1 MKVIPDLIGDLN
13 KTERTKP
20 IRSEATKRGNVN
32 YCICMN
38 APAIC
43 TDYIYIEIRDNIHNM
58 QVLKFGG
65 TSVANAENMSKV
77 VDIVTKAVDR
87 DRTILVLSA
96 ISGCTD
102 ALIKIGTLASERD
115 ESYKTLIDGLQT
127 RHHDIIKA
135 FLPVEKQEDSIEV
148 CDSLFDS
155 LRSIAQGVYLLGEL
169 SPASLDAI
177 QSFGELWSTKIMA
190 TKLASIGIATKWV
203 DSRQIVRTV
212 AKGDKNVTDVQKT
225 YSRVNEM
232 VEDNNVTQLFIL
244 PGFIASDRLGRTTT
258 LGRGGSDYTASLLA
272 VGCKARIL
280 EIWTDVPGMMTSNP
294 KVVPTA
300 RTISNISYKAALELS
315 HFGAKVIY
323 PPTIQPVVAEGI
335 PIYIKDTFH
344 PEAAGTLIEKHPPR
358 SKDKLIGISNS
369 DNIALLSLEGSGMV
383 GIPGFSSRLFETL
396 SQNDINIILITQASS
411 VHTMCIAVSEK
422 DAEKAREAADRC
434 FAYEI
439 SLGKLNPLKVEKG
452 YSIVCL
458 VGDDVLNQTGAT
470 GRMLAALGRNSI
482 PVRATAQ
489 GSSERN
495 ISAIIASEDAE
506 AAIRT
511 IHNEFF
517 DRRSG
522 KEIHLFI
529 AGYGT
534 VGKALVDIIA
544 KNREKIEKR
553 TGRRLHVCGLSNSRR
568 FILDKNGLS
577 LDNIKDRL
585 AAGESSA
592 DEAYFTRLATLSLE
606 NSVFVDCTASAD
618 IAFKYMNLFKKGYS
632 VVACNKITFSL
643 PYVRYAALKEAAI
656 EIGATLRYETTVG
669 AALPILESISRSVHS
684 GDEILRIEA
693 VLSGTLNYIFSNY
706 AGGEGGTFAEV
717 VKKAQDAGYTEPDPR
732 LDLSGRDVL
741 RKLLILSREAGIPL
755 DEKDVEQTP
764 ILGPEFFEGDV
775 EEFYRKLAENEETF
789 AARYREAADKGL
801 RQRFVA
807 TLVKDEDAPLGYRA
821 CIGLEA
827 VAPEHPL
834 FSLSGTDN
842 CAIIRTDF
850 YPSPLVVQG
859 AGAGAYQTAS
869 GVLNDIIV

>member
-1 MKVIPDLIGDLN
+1 
-13 KTERTKP
+13 
-20 IRSEATKRGNVN
+20 
-32 YCICMN
+32 
-38 APAIC
+38 
-43 TDYIYIEIRDNIHNM
+43 M

-65 TSVANAENMSKV
+65 TSVANAEAIQQV
-77 VDIVTKAVDR
+77 VEIVSRSVDR
-87 DRTILVLSA
+87 DRTILVVSA
-96 ISGCTD
+96 IQGCTD
-102 ALIKIGTLASERD
+102 ALIRIGNLASQRD
-115 ESYKTLIDGLQT
+115 EAYKEVIDSLQKQ
-127 RHHDIIKA
+127 HHQIIKEV
-135 FLPVEKQEDSIEV
+135 LPVEKQEESRET
-148 CDSLFDS
+148 CDSLFNS
-155 LRSIAQGVYLLGEL
+155 LRSIAQGVFLLGEL
-169 SPASLDAI
+169 SPTSLDAI
-177 QSFGELWSTKIMA
+177 QGFGEQWSSRIIA

-203 DSRQIVRTV
+203 DSRKIIRTV
-212 AKGDKNVTDVQKT
+212 SKGEKNTVDVQKT
-225 YSRVNEM
+225 YSRINEM
-232 VEDNNVTQLFIL
+232 IESNPITQLFVM
-244 PGFIASDRLGRTTT
+244 PGFIASDKQGRTTT
-258 LGRGGSDYTASLLA
+258 LGRGGSDYSASLMA
-272 VGCKARIL
+272 VGCKARAL
-280 EIWTDVPGMMTSNP
+280 EIWTDVPGMMTANP

-323 PPTIQPVVAEGI
+323 PPTIQPVVTEGI
-335 PIYIKDTFH
+335 PIYVKNTFD
-344 PEAAGTLIEKHPPR
+344 PQAYGTLIEKNPPR
-358 SKDKLIGISNS
+358 SKDSVIGISNS

-452 YSIVCL
+452 FSIVCL
-458 VGDDVLNQTGAT
+458 VGDDVLNQSGAT
-470 GRMLAALGRNSI
+470 GRMLAALGNNSI

-489 GSSERN
+489 GSSEKN
-495 ISAIIASEDAE
+495 ISVIISSHDTE
-506 AAIRT
+506 AALRT

-522 KEIHLFI
+522 KDIHLFI
-529 AGYGT
+529 AGYGV
-534 VGKALVDIIA
+534 VGKALVDIIS

-568 FILDKNGLS
+568 FILDKNGLP
-577 LDNIKDRL
+577 LENIAEQL
-585 AAGESSA
+585 AEGHCSA
-592 DEAYFTRLATLSLE
+592 DEAYFNQLATLSME

-618 IAFKYMNLFKKGYS
+618 IAFKYMNLFKRGYS

-643 PYVRYAALKEAAI
+643 PYRQYAAVKEAAI

-717 VKKAQDAGYTEPDPR
+717 VKRAQDAGYTEPDPR

-741 RKLLILSREAGIPL
+741 RKLLILSREAGVGI
-755 DEKDVEQTP
+755 DETDVEISS
-764 ILGPEFFEGDV
+764 ILPEDFFEGDV
-775 EEFYRKLAENEETF
+775 EAFYAKLAENEAMF
-789 AARYREAADKGL
+789 AARYNEAASKGL

-807 TLVKDEDAPLGYRA
+807 SLVKDNGSPFGYKA
-821 CIGLEA
+821 KIGLECVHA
-827 VAPEHPL
+827 SHPL
-834 FSLSGTDN
+834 FSLCGTDN
-842 CAIIRTDF
+842 AALIQTDF

-869 GVLNDIIV
+869 GVLNDIIM

>member
-1 MKVIPDLIGDLN
+1 
-13 KTERTKP
+13 
-20 IRSEATKRGNVN
+20 
-32 YCICMN
+32 
-38 APAIC
+38 
-43 TDYIYIEIRDNIHNM
+43 M
-58 QVLKFGG
+58 QVMKFGG
-65 TSVANAENMSKV
+65 TSVANADNMSQV

-87 DRTILVLSA
+87 DRTILVVSA
-96 ISGCTD
+96 ISGGTNT
-102 ALIKIGTLASERD
+102 LIEIGTLASKRD
-115 ESYKTLIDGLQT
+115 EGYKTLIDRLQKQ
-127 RHHDIIKA
+127 HHDIIREL
-135 FLPVEKQEDSIEV
+135 LPREKQEESREV

-155 LRSIAQGVYLLGEL
+155 LRSIAQGVCLLGEL

-177 QSFGELWSTKIMA
+177 QAFGELWSTKILA
-190 TKLASIGIATKWV
+190 TKLATIGIATKWI
-203 DSRQIVRTV
+203 DSREIIRTY
-212 AKGDKNVTDVQKT
+212 AKGDKNVVDVQKT

-232 VEDNNVTQLFIL
+232 VENNPITQLFVL
-244 PGFIASDRLGRTTT
+244 PGFIAADKQGRTTT
-258 LGRGGSDYTASLLA
+258 LGRGGSDYTAALYA

-280 EIWTDVPGMMTSNP
+280 EIWTDVSGMMTTNP
-294 KVVPTA
+294 KTVPTA
-300 RTISNISYKAALELS
+300 RPINHISYKAALELS

-335 PIYIKDTFH
+335 PIYVKNTFD
-344 PEAAGTLIEKHPPR
+344 PEASGTLIEKNPPR
-358 SKDKLIGISNS
+358 SKDRVIGISNS

-422 DAEKAREAADRC
+422 DADKAREAADRC

-452 YSIVCL
+452 FSIVCL

-495 ISAIIASEDAE
+495 ISVIISSNDAE

-522 KEIHLFI
+522 KDINLFI
-529 AGYGT
+529 AGYGV

-544 KNREKIEKR
+544 KNREKIAAR
-553 TGRRLHVCGLSNSRR
+553 TGRRLHICGLSNSRR
-568 FILDKNGLS
+568 FIIDKHGLA
-577 LDNIKDRL
+577 LEGIGEQL
-585 AAGESSA
+585 ACGESSA
-592 DEAYFTRLATLSLE
+592 DEAYFTQLATLSLE

-618 IAFKYMNLFKKGYS
+618 IAFKYMNLFKRGYS
-632 VVACNKITFSL
+632 VVACNKITFSS
-643 PYVRYAALKEAAI
+643 PYRQYKALKEAAI

-684 GDEILRIEA
+684 GDEIFRIEA

-717 VKKAQDAGYTEPDPR
+717 VKRAQDAGYTEPDPR

-741 RKLLILSREAGIPL
+741 RKLIILSREAGVGI
-755 DEKDVEQTP
+755 DEKDVEISP
-764 ILGPEFFEGDV
+764 ILSDDFFEGDV
-775 EEFYRKLAENEETF
+775 AAFYRKLEENEAMF
-789 AARYREAADKGL
+789 AERYHEAASKGL
-801 RQRFVA
+801 IQRFVA
-807 TLVKDEDAPLGYRA
+807 SLVKDEAAPFGYRA
-821 CIGLEA
+821 KIGLETVSA
-827 VAPEHPL
+827 EHPL
-834 FSLSGTDN
+834 YCLCGTDN
-842 CAIIRTDF
+842 AALIQTEF

-869 GVLNDIIV
+869 GVLNDILM

>member
-1 MKVIPDLIGDLN
+1 
-13 KTERTKP
+13 
-20 IRSEATKRGNVN
+20 
-32 YCICMN
+32 
-38 APAIC
+38 
-43 TDYIYIEIRDNIHNM
+43 M

-65 TSVANAENMSKV
+65 TSVANAEAIQKV
-77 VDIVTKAVDR
+77 VEIVSGSVDR
-87 DRTILVLSA
+87 DRTILVVSA
-96 ISGCTD
+96 IRGCTD
-102 ALIKIGTLASERD
+102 SLIHIGNLASQRD
-115 ESYKTLIDGLQT
+115 ESYIEIIDDLQDK
-127 RHHDIIKA
+127 HHQIIREL
-135 FLPVEKQEDSIEV
+135 LPREKHDEACRT
-148 CDSLFDS
+148 CDELFDS

-169 SPASLDAI
+169 SPTSLDAI
-177 QSFGELWSTKIMA
+177 QGFGELWSSKIIA
-190 TKLASIGIATKWV
+190 TKLASVGIATKWV
-203 DSRQIVRTV
+203 DSRKIIRTV
-212 AKGDKNVTDVQKT
+212 SKGETNAVDIQKT

-232 VEDNNVTQLFIL
+232 IGNNPITQLFVM
-244 PGFIASDRLGRTTT
+244 PGFIASDKQGRTTT
-258 LGRGGSDYTASLLA
+258 LGRGGSDYSASLMA
-272 VGCKARIL
+272 VGCKARAL

-323 PPTIQPVVAEGI
+323 PPTIQPVVTEGI
-335 PIYIKDTFH
+335 PIYVKNTFEPQAH
-344 PEAAGTLIEKHPPR
+344 GTLIEKNPPR
-358 SKDKLIGISNS
+358 SKDAVIGISNS

-452 YSIVCL
+452 FSIVCL
-458 VGDDVLNQTGAT
+458 VGDDVLNQSGAT
-470 GRMLAALGRNSI
+470 GRMLAALGSNSI
-482 PVRATAQ
+482 QVRATAQ
-489 GSSERN
+489 GSSEKN
-495 ISAIIASEDAE
+495 ISVIISSSDTDA
-506 AAIRT
+506 ALRT

-522 KEIHLFI
+522 KDIHLFI
-529 AGYGT
+529 AGYGV
-534 VGKALVDIIA
+534 VGKALVDIIS

-568 FILDKNGLS
+568 FILNKNGLS
-577 LDNIKDRL
+577 LENIAEQL
-585 AAGESSA
+585 ADGHSSA
-592 DEAYFTRLATLSLE
+592 DEAYFNKLATLTLE

-618 IAFKYMNLFKKGYS
+618 IAFKYMNLFKRGYS

-643 PYVRYAALKEAAI
+643 PYKQYAAVKEAAI

-706 AGGEGGTFAEV
+706 AGGNGGTFAEV
-717 VKKAQDAGYTEPDPR
+717 VKRAQDAGYTEPDPR

-741 RKLLILSREAGIPL
+741 RKLLILSREAGVGI
-755 DEKDVEQTP
+755 DEKDVEISS
-764 ILGPEFFEGDV
+764 ILPDEFFEGDV
-775 EEFYRKLAENEETF
+775 NAFYAKLAENEAMF
-789 AARYREAADKGL
+789 AERYHEAASKGL

-807 TLVKDEDAPLGYRA
+807 SLVKDSESSFGYKA
-821 CIGLEA
+821 KIGLESVDA
-827 VAPEHPL
+827 SHPL
-834 FSLSGTDN
+834 YNLCSTDN
-842 CAIIRTDF
+842 AALIQTDF

-869 GVLNDIIV
+869 GVLNDIIM

>member
-1 MKVIPDLIGDLN
+1 
-13 KTERTKP
+13 
-20 IRSEATKRGNVN
+20 
-32 YCICMN
+32 
-38 APAIC
+38 
-43 TDYIYIEIRDNIHNM
+43 M

-65 TSVANAENMSKV
+65 SSVADAAAMSKV

-87 DRTILVLSA
+87 DRSILVVSA
-96 ISGCTD
+96 IKGCTD
-102 ALIKIGTLASERD
+102 TLIKIGNLASKRD
-115 ESYKTLIDGLQT
+115 ESYKELISGLQEQ
-127 RHHDIIKA
+127 HHQIISDL
-135 FLPVEKQEDSIEV
+135 LPREKQEESTEV
-148 CDSLFDS
+148 CDSLFNS

-177 QSFGELWSTKIMA
+177 QSFGEIWSTKILA
-190 TKLASIGIATKWV
+190 TKLASIGIETKWV
-203 DSRQIVRTV
+203 DSRKIIRTV
-212 AKGDKNVTDVQKT
+212 AKGDKNIVDAQKT
-225 YSRVNEM
+225 YARVNEM
-232 VEDNNVTQLFIL
+232 LEGNPATQLFVL
-244 PGFIASDRLGRTTT
+244 PGFIASDKQGRTTT
-258 LGRGGSDYTASLLA
+258 LGRGGSDYTASLYA

-335 PIYIKDTFH
+335 PIYVKNTFA
-344 PEAAGTLIEKHPPR
+344 PEAEGTLIEKNPPR
-358 SKDKLIGISNS
+358 SKDKVIGISNS

-411 VHTMCIAVSEK
+411 VHTMCIAVSEN
-422 DAEKAREAADRC
+422 DAERAKEAADRC

-452 YSIVCL
+452 FSIVCL
-458 VGDDVLNQTGAT
+458 VGDDVLNQAGAT

-482 PVRATAQ
+482 RVRATAQ

-495 ISAIIASEDAE
+495 ISVIISSKDTE

-517 DRRSG
+517 DKRSG
-522 KEIHLFI
+522 KDINLFI

-534 VGKALVDIIA
+534 VGRALVDIIA
-544 KNREKIEKR
+544 KNREKIAAR
-553 TGRRLHVCGLSNSRR
+553 TGRRLHICGLANSRK
-568 FILDKNGLS
+568 FIMDKNGLDLNDIQEQLS
-577 LDNIKDRL
+577 K
-585 AAGESSA
+585 GQSSA
-592 DEAYFTRLATLSLE
+592 DEAYFTQLGTLSLE

-618 IAFKYMNLFKKGYS
+618 IAFKYMHLFKKGYS

-643 PYVRYAALKEAAI
+643 PYKQYAALKEAAI

-684 GDEILRIEA
+684 GDEIIRIEA

-706 AGGEGGTFAEV
+706 AGGEGGTFAQV
-717 VKKAQDAGYTEPDPR
+717 VRRAQEAGYTEPDPR

-741 RKLLILSREAGIPL
+741 RKLIILSREAGVGI
-755 DEKDVEQTP
+755 DEQDVEISS
-764 ILGPEFFEGDV
+764 ILGDEFFEGDV
-775 EEFYRKLAENEETF
+775 EAFYKKLEENEEMF
-789 AARYREAADKGL
+789 AARYNEAASKGL
-801 RQRFVA
+801 RQRFIA
-807 TLVKDEDAPLGYRA
+807 SLVKDENAPFGYKA
-821 CIGLEA
+821 KIGLES
-827 VAPEHPL
+827 VSSEHPL
-834 FSLSGTDN
+834 FSLCGTDN
-842 CAIIRTDF
+842 AALIQTDF

>member
-1 MKVIPDLIGDLN
+1 
-13 KTERTKP
+13 
-20 IRSEATKRGNVN
+20 
-32 YCICMN
+32 
-38 APAIC
+38 
-43 TDYIYIEIRDNIHNM
+43 M

-65 TSVANAENMSKV
+65 TSVANAEAIQQV
-77 VDIVTKAVDR
+77 VEIVSRSVDR
-87 DRTILVLSA
+87 DRTILVVSA
-96 ISGCTD
+96 IRGCTD
-102 ALIKIGTLASERD
+102 ALIRIGNLASQRD
-115 ESYKTLIDGLQT
+115 EAYKEVIDSLQKQ
-127 RHHDIIKA
+127 HHQIIKEV
-135 FLPVEKQEDSIEV
+135 LPVEKQEESRET
-148 CDSLFDS
+148 CDSLFNS
-155 LRSIAQGVYLLGEL
+155 LRSIAQGVFLLGEL
-169 SPASLDAI
+169 SPTSLDAI
-177 QSFGELWSTKIMA
+177 QGFGEQWSSRIIA

-203 DSRQIVRTV
+203 DSRKIIRTV
-212 AKGDKNVTDVQKT
+212 SKGEKNTVDVQKT
-225 YSRVNEM
+225 YSRINEM
-232 VEDNNVTQLFIL
+232 IESNPITQLFVM
-244 PGFIASDRLGRTTT
+244 PGFIASDKQGRTTT
-258 LGRGGSDYTASLLA
+258 LGRGGSDYSASLMA
-272 VGCKARIL
+272 VGCKARAL
-280 EIWTDVPGMMTSNP
+280 EIWTDVPGMMTANP

-323 PPTIQPVVAEGI
+323 PPTIQPVVTEGI
-335 PIYIKDTFH
+335 PIYVKNTFDPQAH
-344 PEAAGTLIEKHPPR
+344 GTLIEKNPPR
-358 SKDKLIGISNS
+358 SKDSVIGISNS

-452 YSIVCL
+452 FSIVCL
-458 VGDDVLNQTGAT
+458 VGDDVLNQSGAT
-470 GRMLAALGRNSI
+470 GRMLAALGNNSI

-489 GSSERN
+489 GSSEKN
-495 ISAIIASEDAE
+495 ISVIISSHDTE
-506 AAIRT
+506 AALRT

-522 KEIHLFI
+522 KDIHLFI
-529 AGYGT
+529 AGYGV
-534 VGKALVDIIA
+534 VGKALVDIIS

-568 FILDKNGLS
+568 FILDKNGLP
-577 LDNIKDRL
+577 LENIAEQL
-585 AAGESSA
+585 AEGHCSA
-592 DEAYFTRLATLSLE
+592 DEAYFNQLATLSME

-618 IAFKYMNLFKKGYS
+618 IAFKYMNLFKRGYS

-643 PYVRYAALKEAAI
+643 PYRQYAAVKEAAI

-717 VKKAQDAGYTEPDPR
+717 VKRAQDAGYTEPDPR

-741 RKLLILSREAGIPL
+741 RKLLILSREAGVGI
-755 DEKDVEQTP
+755 DETDVEISS
-764 ILGPEFFEGDV
+764 ILPEDFFEGDV
-775 EEFYRKLAENEETF
+775 EAFYAKLAENEAMF
-789 AARYREAADKGL
+789 AARYNEAASKGL

-807 TLVKDEDAPLGYRA
+807 SLVKDNGSPFGYKA
-821 CIGLEA
+821 KIGLECVDA
-827 VAPEHPL
+827 SHPL
-834 FSLSGTDN
+834 FSLCGTDN
-842 CAIIRTDF
+842 AALIQTDF

-869 GVLNDIIV
+869 GVLNDIIM

>member
-1 MKVIPDLIGDLN
+1 
-13 KTERTKP
+13 
-20 IRSEATKRGNVN
+20 
-32 YCICMN
+32 
-38 APAIC
+38 
-43 TDYIYIEIRDNIHNM
+43 M

-65 TSVANAENMSKV
+65 TSVANAEAIQQV
-77 VDIVTKAVDR
+77 VEIVSRSVDR
-87 DRTILVLSA
+87 DRTILVVSA
-96 ISGCTD
+96 IRGCTD
-102 ALIKIGTLASERD
+102 ALIRIGNLASQRD
-115 ESYKTLIDGLQT
+115 EAYKEVIDSLQKQ
-127 RHHDIIKA
+127 HHQIIKEV
-135 FLPVEKQEDSIEV
+135 LPVEKQEESRET
-148 CDSLFDS
+148 CDSLFNS
-155 LRSIAQGVYLLGEL
+155 LRSIAQGVFLLGEL
-169 SPASLDAI
+169 SPTSLDAI
-177 QSFGELWSTKIMA
+177 QGFGEQWSSRIIA

-203 DSRQIVRTV
+203 DSRKIIRTV
-212 AKGDKNVTDVQKT
+212 SKGEKNAVDVQKT
-225 YSRVNEM
+225 YSRINEM
-232 VEDNNVTQLFIL
+232 IESNPITQLFVM
-244 PGFIASDRLGRTTT
+244 PGFIASDKQGRTTT
-258 LGRGGSDYTASLLA
+258 LGRGGSDYSASLMA
-272 VGCKARIL
+272 VGCKARAL
-280 EIWTDVPGMMTSNP
+280 EIWTDVPGMMTANP

-323 PPTIQPVVAEGI
+323 PPTIQPVVTEGI
-335 PIYIKDTFH
+335 PIYVKNTFDPQAH
-344 PEAAGTLIEKHPPR
+344 GTLIEKNPPR
-358 SKDKLIGISNS
+358 SKDSVIGISNS

-452 YSIVCL
+452 FSIVCL
-458 VGDDVLNQTGAT
+458 VGDDVLNQSGAT
-470 GRMLAALGRNSI
+470 GRMLAALGNNSI

-489 GSSERN
+489 GSSEKN
-495 ISAIIASEDAE
+495 ISVIISSHDTE
-506 AAIRT
+506 AALRT

-522 KEIHLFI
+522 KDIHLFI
-529 AGYGT
+529 AGYGV
-534 VGKALVDIIA
+534 VGKALVDIIS

-568 FILDKNGLS
+568 FILDKNGLP
-577 LDNIKDRL
+577 LENIAEQL
-585 AAGESSA
+585 AEGHCSA
-592 DEAYFTRLATLSLE
+592 DEAYFNQLATLSME

-618 IAFKYMNLFKKGYS
+618 IAFKYMNLFKRGYS

-643 PYVRYAALKEAAI
+643 PYRQYAAVKEAAI

-717 VKKAQDAGYTEPDPR
+717 VKRAQDAGYTEPDPR

-741 RKLLILSREAGIPL
+741 RKLLILSREAGVGI
-755 DEKDVEQTP
+755 DETDVEISS
-764 ILGPEFFEGDV
+764 ILPEDFFEGDV
-775 EEFYRKLAENEETF
+775 EAFYAKLAENEAMF
-789 AARYREAADKGL
+789 AARYNEAASKGL

-807 TLVKDEDAPLGYRA
+807 SLVKDNGSPFGYKA
-821 CIGLEA
+821 KIGLECVDA
-827 VAPEHPL
+827 SHPL
-834 FSLSGTDN
+834 FSLCGTDN
-842 CAIIRTDF
+842 AALIQTDF

-869 GVLNDIIV
+869 GVLNDIIM

>member
-1 MKVIPDLIGDLN
+1 
-13 KTERTKP
+13 
-20 IRSEATKRGNVN
+20 
-32 YCICMN
+32 
-38 APAIC
+38 
-43 TDYIYIEIRDNIHNM
+43 M

-65 TSVANAENMSKV
+65 TSVANAEAIQKV
-77 VDIVTKAVDR
+77 VEITSASVDR
-87 DRTILVLSA
+87 DRTILVVSA
-96 ISGCTD
+96 IRGCTD
-102 ALIKIGTLASERD
+102 SLVRIGNLASERD
-115 ESYKTLIDGLQT
+115 ESYKEVIDSLQKQ
-127 RHHDIIKA
+127 HHQIIKEL
-135 FLPVEKQEDSIEV
+135 LPVEKHDESREV

-169 SPASLDAI
+169 SPTSLDAI
-177 QSFGELWSTKIMA
+177 QGFGELWSSKIIA

-203 DSRQIVRTV
+203 DSRQIIRTV
-212 AKGDKNVTDVQKT
+212 CNNNKNVVDIQKT
-225 YSRVNEM
+225 YSRVNAMIE
-232 VEDNNVTQLFIL
+232 NNPITQLFVM
-244 PGFIASDRLGRTTT
+244 PGFIASDKQGRTTT
-258 LGRGGSDYTASLLA
+258 LGRGGSDYSASLFA
-272 VGCKARIL
+272 VGCKARAL

-335 PIYIKDTFH
+335 PIYVKNTFD
-344 PEAAGTLIEKHPPR
+344 PQAYGTLIEKNPPR
-358 SKDKLIGISNS
+358 SKDSVIGISNS

-383 GIPGFSSRLFETL
+383 SIPGFSSRLFETL
-396 SQNDINIILITQASS
+396 SQNNINIILITQASS

-452 YSIVCL
+452 FSIVCL
-458 VGDDVLNQTGAT
+458 VGDDVLNQSGST
-470 GRMLAALGRNSI
+470 GRMLAALGNNSI

-495 ISAIIASEDAE
+495 VSVIISSADTD

-522 KEIHLFI
+522 KDIHLFI
-529 AGYGT
+529 AGYGV

-553 TGRRLHVCGLSNSRR
+553 TGRRLHVCGLANSRR

-577 LDNIKDRL
+577 LENIAEQL
-585 AAGESSA
+585 NNGENSA
-592 DEAYFTRLATLSLE
+592 DEAYFNQLATLTLE

-632 VVACNKITFSL
+632 VVACNKITFSS
-643 PYVRYAALKEAAI
+643 PYKQYAALKEAAI

-684 GDEILRIEA
+684 GDEIIRIEA

-717 VKKAQDAGYTEPDPR
+717 VKRAQDAGYTEPDPR

-741 RKLLILSREAGIPL
+741 RKLLILSREAGVGI
-755 DEKDVEQTP
+755 DEKDVEISA
-764 ILGPEFFEGDV
+764 ILPEEFFEGDV
-775 EEFYRKLAENEETF
+775 DAFYAKLAENEAMF
-789 AARYREAADKGL
+789 AERYSEAASKGL

-807 TLVKDEDAPLGYRA
+807 SLVKDSESSFGYRA
-821 CIGLEA
+821 KIGLES
-827 VAPEHPL
+827 VDSTHPL
-834 FSLSGTDN
+834 YSLCGTDN
-842 CAIIRTDF
+842 AALIQTDF

-869 GVLNDIIV
+869 GVLNDIIM

>member
-1 MKVIPDLIGDLN
+1 
-13 KTERTKP
+13 
-20 IRSEATKRGNVN
+20 
-32 YCICMN
+32 
-38 APAIC
+38 
-43 TDYIYIEIRDNIHNM
+43 M

-65 TSVANAENMSKV
+65 SSVSDAANMSKV
-77 VDIVTKAVDR
+77 TEIVINAVER
-87 DRTILVLSA
+87 DRTILVVSA
-96 ISGCTD
+96 IKDCTD
-102 ALIKIGTLASERD
+102 TLIRIGNLASERD
-115 ESYKTLIDGLQT
+115 EHYKELINGLQI
-127 RHHDIIKA
+127 RHHEIIREL
-135 FLPVEKQEDSIEV
+135 LPVEKQEESLEI

-155 LRSIAQGVYLLGEL
+155 LRSITQGVYLLGEL

-177 QSFGELWSTKIMA
+177 QSFGELWSTKILA
-190 TKLASIGIATKWV
+190 TKLASIGIATKWIDAREV
-203 DSRQIVRTV
+203 VRTF
-212 AKGDKNVTDVQKT
+212 AKGDKNVVDAQKT
-225 YSRVNEM
+225 YAKVNEM
-232 VEDNNVTQLFIL
+232 VEKNPITQLFVL
-244 PGFIASDRLGRTTT
+244 PGFVASDKQGRTTT

-323 PPTIQPVVAEGI
+323 PPTIQPVVTEGI
-335 PIYIKDTFH
+335 PIYVKNTFT
-344 PEAAGTLIEKHPPR
+344 PEAQGTLIEKNPPR
-358 SKDKLIGISNS
+358 SKEKLIGISNS

-422 DAEKAREAADRC
+422 DAEKAKEAADKC

-452 YSIVCL
+452 FSIVCL
-458 VGDDVLNQTGAT
+458 VGDDVLNQIGAT

-482 PVRATAQ
+482 SVRATAQ

-495 ISAIIASEDAE
+495 VSVIISSSDAE
-506 AAIRT
+506 GAIRT

-517 DRRSG
+517 DKRSG
-522 KEIHLFI
+522 KDINLFI

-534 VGKALVDIIA
+534 VGRALVDIIA
-544 KNREKIEKR
+544 KNREKIAAR
-553 TGRRLHVCGLSNSRR
+553 PGRRLHVCGLSNSRR
-568 FILDKNGLS
+568 FIIDKNGLE
-577 LDNIKDRL
+577 LCNIQDQLNR
-585 AAGESSA
+585 GESSA
-592 DEAYFTRLATLSLE
+592 DEAYFTQLATLSLE

-632 VVACNKITFSL
+632 VVACNKITFSS
-643 PYVRYAALKEAAI
+643 PYKQYAALKEAAI

-684 GDEILRIEA
+684 GDEIIRIEA

-717 VKKAQDAGYTEPDPR
+717 VKRAQDAGYTEPDPR

-741 RKLLILSREAGIPL
+741 RKLIILSREAGVGI
-755 DEKDVEQTP
+755 DEKDVEISS
-764 ILGPEFFEGDV
+764 ILGDEFFEGDV
-775 EEFYRKLAENEETF
+775 DAFYAKLAANEEMF
-789 AARYREAADKGL
+789 AARYQEAASKGL
-801 RQRFVA
+801 RQRFIA
-807 TLVKDEDAPLGYRA
+807 SLVKDESSSFGYKA
-821 CIGLEA
+821 KIGLES
-827 VAPEHPL
+827 VSSDHPL
-834 FSLSGTDN
+834 YSLCGTDN
-842 CAIIRTDF
+842 AALIQTDF

>member
-1 MKVIPDLIGDLN
+1 
-13 KTERTKP
+13 
-20 IRSEATKRGNVN
+20 
-32 YCICMN
+32 
-38 APAIC
+38 
-43 TDYIYIEIRDNIHNM
+43 M

-65 TSVANAENMSKV
+65 TSVANAEAIQQV
-77 VDIVTKAVDR
+77 VEIVSRSVDR
-87 DRTILVLSA
+87 DRTILVVSA
-96 ISGCTD
+96 IRGCTD
-102 ALIKIGTLASERD
+102 ALIRIGNLASQRD
-115 ESYKTLIDGLQT
+115 EAYKEVIDSLQKQ
-127 RHHDIIKA
+127 HHQIIKEV
-135 FLPVEKQEDSIEV
+135 LPVEKQEESRET
-148 CDSLFDS
+148 CDSLFNS
-155 LRSIAQGVYLLGEL
+155 LRSIAQGVFLLGEL
-169 SPASLDAI
+169 SPTSLDAI
-177 QSFGELWSTKIMA
+177 QGFGEQWSSRIIA

-203 DSRQIVRTV
+203 DSRKIIRTV
-212 AKGDKNVTDVQKT
+212 SKGEKNAVDVQKT
-225 YSRVNEM
+225 YSRINEM
-232 VEDNNVTQLFIL
+232 IESNPITQLFVM
-244 PGFIASDRLGRTTT
+244 PGFIASDKQGRTTT
-258 LGRGGSDYTASLLA
+258 LGRGGSDYSASLMA
-272 VGCKARIL
+272 VGCKARAL
-280 EIWTDVPGMMTSNP
+280 EIWTDVPGMMTANP

-323 PPTIQPVVAEGI
+323 PPTIQPVVTEGI
-335 PIYIKDTFH
+335 PIYVKNTFD
-344 PEAAGTLIEKHPPR
+344 PQAYGTLIEKNPPR
-358 SKDKLIGISNS
+358 SKDSVIGISNS

-452 YSIVCL
+452 FSIVCL
-458 VGDDVLNQTGAT
+458 VGDDVLNQSGAT
-470 GRMLAALGRNSI
+470 GRMLAALGSNSI

-489 GSSERN
+489 GSSEKN
-495 ISAIIASEDAE
+495 ISVIISSHDTE
-506 AAIRT
+506 AALRT

-522 KEIHLFI
+522 KDIHLFI
-529 AGYGT
+529 AGYGV
-534 VGKALVDIIA
+534 VGKALVDIIS

-568 FILDKNGLS
+568 FILDKNGLP
-577 LDNIKDRL
+577 LENIAEQL
-585 AAGESSA
+585 AEGHCSA
-592 DEAYFTRLATLSLE
+592 DEAYFNQLATLSME

-618 IAFKYMNLFKKGYS
+618 IAFKYMNLFKRGYS

-643 PYVRYAALKEAAI
+643 PYRQYAAVKEAAI

-717 VKKAQDAGYTEPDPR
+717 VKRAQDAGYTEPDPR

-741 RKLLILSREAGIPL
+741 RKLLILSREAGVGI
-755 DEKDVEQTP
+755 DEKDVEISS
-764 ILGPEFFEGDV
+764 ILPEDFFEGDV
-775 EEFYRKLAENEETF
+775 EAFYAKLAENEAMF
-789 AARYREAADKGL
+789 AARYNEAASKGL

-807 TLVKDEDAPLGYRA
+807 SLVKDNGSPFGYKA
-821 CIGLEA
+821 KIGLECVDA
-827 VAPEHPL
+827 SHPL
-834 FSLSGTDN
+834 FSLCGTDN
-842 CAIIRTDF
+842 AALIQTDF

-869 GVLNDIIV
+869 GVLNDIIM

>member
-1 MKVIPDLIGDLN
+1 
-13 KTERTKP
+13 
-20 IRSEATKRGNVN
+20 
-32 YCICMN
+32 
-38 APAIC
+38 
-43 TDYIYIEIRDNIHNM
+43 M

-65 TSVANAENMSKV
+65 SSVANAENMSKV

-87 DRTILVLSA
+87 DRTILVASA

-102 ALIKIGTLASERD
+102 TLINIGRLAAERN
-115 ESYKTLIDGLQT
+115 ESYKELIEELQS
-127 RHHDIIKA
+127 RHHVIIKD
-135 FLPVEKQEDSIEV
+135 FIPLEKQEESLKA
-148 CDSLFDS
+148 CDTLFDS
-155 LRSIAQGVYLLGEL
+155 LRSITQGVSLLGEL
-169 SPASLDAI
+169 SQTSLDTI
-177 QSFGELWSTKIMA
+177 QGLGELWSTRILA

-203 DSRQIVRTV
+203 DSREIIRTV
-212 AKGDKNVTDVQKT
+212 SRGDKNTVDIQKT
-225 YSRVNEM
+225 YSRINEM
-232 VEDNNVTQLFIL
+232 VENNPVTQLFVL
-244 PGFIASDRLGRTTT
+244 PGFIASDKQGRTTT
-258 LGRGGSDYTASLLA
+258 LGRGGSDYTAALYA

-280 EIWTDVPGMMTSNP
+280 EIWTDVPGMMTTNP

-300 RTISNISYKAALELS
+300 RPISNISYKAALELS

-335 PIYIKDTFH
+335 PIYVKNTFD
-344 PEAAGTLIEKHPPR
+344 PQAYGTLIEKNPPR
-358 SKDKLIGISNS
+358 SKDSVTGISNS

-458 VGDDVLNQTGAT
+458 VGDDVLNQSGST

-495 ISAIIASEDAE
+495 ISVIISSSDAD
-506 AAIRT
+506 AALRT

-517 DRRSG
+517 DRKSG
-522 KEIHLFI
+522 KDIHLFI
-529 AGYGT
+529 AGYGV
-534 VGKALVDIIA
+534 VGKALVDIIS
-544 KNREKIEKR
+544 KNREKIEAR
-553 TGRRLHVCGLSNSRR
+553 TGRRLHVCGLANSRR
-568 FILDKNGLS
+568 FILDKNGLA
-577 LDNIKDRL
+577 LEDIAGQL
-585 AAGESSA
+585 AAGEDAA
-592 DEAYFTRLATLSLE
+592 DEAYFTRLATLTLE

-618 IAFKYMNLFKKGYS
+618 IAFKYMNLFRKGYS
-632 VVACNKITFSL
+632 VVACNKITFSA
-643 PYVRYAALKEAAI
+643 PYKHYAALKEAAI

-684 GDEILRIEA
+684 GDEIIRIEA

-706 AGGEGGTFAEV
+706 AGGEGGTFAEIV
-717 VKKAQDAGYTEPDPR
+717 RKAQDAGYTEPDPR

-741 RKLLILSREAGIPL
+741 RKLLILSREAGVGI
-755 DEKDVEQTP
+755 DEKDVEISS
-764 ILGPEFFEGDV
+764 ILPEEFFEGDV
-775 EEFYRKLAENEETF
+775 DTFYEKLAENEDMF
-789 AARYREAADKGL
+789 AARYNEAASKGL

-807 TLVKDEDAPLGYRA
+807 SLVKDEDSRFGYKA
-821 CIGLEA
+821 KIGLESIDSS
-827 VAPEHPL
+827 HPL
-834 FSLSGTDN
+834 YSLCGTDN
-842 CAIIRTDF
+842 AALIQTGF
-850 YPSPLVVQG
+850 YPSPLVIQG

>member
-1 MKVIPDLIGDLN
+1 
-13 KTERTKP
+13 
-20 IRSEATKRGNVN
+20 
-32 YCICMN
+32 
-38 APAIC
+38 
-43 TDYIYIEIRDNIHNM
+43 M

-65 TSVANAENMSKV
+65 SSVADAANMSKV
-77 VDIVTKAVDR
+77 VEIVTKAVDR
-87 DRTILVLSA
+87 DRTILVSSA
-96 ISGCTD
+96 IKGCTD
-102 ALIKIGTLASERD
+102 TLIEIGRLAAERN
-115 ESYKTLIDGLQT
+115 ESYKELISSLQQQ
-127 RHHDIIKA
+127 HHTIIRDL
-135 FLPVEKQEDSIEV
+135 LPIEKQEESLEV
-148 CDSLFDS
+148 CDSIFGS
-155 LRSIAQGVYLLGEL
+155 LESIAQGVYLLGEL

-177 QSFGELWSTKIMA
+177 QSFGELWSSKILA
-190 TKLASIGIATKWV
+190 TKLASIGIATKWI
-203 DSRQIVRTV
+203 DSRKIVRTI
-212 AKGDKNVTDVQKT
+212 AKGEKNVVDVQKT
-225 YSRVNEM
+225 YYRVNEM
-232 VEDNNVTQLFIL
+232 VESDNVTQLFVL
-244 PGFIASDRLGRTTT
+244 PGFIASDKQGRTTT
-258 LGRGGSDYTASLLA
+258 LGRGGSDYTASLYA

-280 EIWTDVPGMMTSNP
+280 EIWTDVPGMMTANP
-294 KVVPTA
+294 KDVPTA

-323 PPTIQPVVAEGI
+323 PPTIQPVVTEGI
-335 PIYIKDTFH
+335 PIYVKNTFD
-344 PEAAGTLIEKHPPR
+344 PEAHGTLIEKNPPR
-358 SKDKLIGISNS
+358 SKDKVIGISNS

-495 ISAIIASEDAE
+495 ISAIISSSDVE

-517 DRRSG
+517 DKRSG
-522 KEIHLFI
+522 KDINLFI
-529 AGYGT
+529 AGFGT
-534 VGKALVDIIA
+534 VGRALVDIIA
-544 KNREKIEKR
+544 KNREKIAER
-553 TGRRLHVCGLSNSRR
+553 TGRRLHICGLSNSRR
-568 FILDKNGLS
+568 FIIDKNGLD
-577 LDNIKDRL
+577 LNDIQTQLNN
-585 AAGESSA
+585 GESSA
-592 DEAYFTRLATLSLE
+592 DEAYFTKLATLSLE

-618 IAFKYMNLFKKGYS
+618 IAFKYMHLFKKGYS
-632 VVACNKITFSL
+632 VVACNKITFSS
-643 PYVRYAALKEAAI
+643 PYKQYAALKEAAI

-684 GDEILRIEA
+684 GDEIIRIEA

-717 VKKAQDAGYTEPDPR
+717 VRRAQDAGYTEPDPR

-741 RKLLILSREAGIPL
+741 RKLIILSREAGVGI
-755 DEKDVEQTP
+755 DEKDVEISP
-764 ILGPEFFEGDV
+764 ILGDEFFEGDV
-775 EEFYRKLAENEETF
+775 DSFYAKLAENEEMF
-789 AARYREAADKGL
+789 AERYAEAASKGL
-801 RQRFVA
+801 RQRFIA
-807 TLVKDEDAPLGYRA
+807 SLVKDGQAPFGYRA
-821 CIGLEA
+821 KIGLES
-827 VAPEHPL
+827 VSSEHPL
-834 FSLSGTDN
+834 FNLCGTDN
-842 CAIIRTDF
+842 AALIQTDF

-869 GVLNDIIV
+869 GVLNDIIM